1 MTLET
6 KTYLASIRRDSEALL
21 DAARGNLAAQVPT
34 CPDWNVGDLLWHVAG
49 VFNFWAQIV
58 EGRLLDQ
65 RAVVPLDDPEDD
77 EELLPLLRG
86 RTDHLLRVLDAA
98 DLDTPIWTWS
108 SVKRVAFVPRRMAQ
122 EIAVHR
128 FDGQLAAGSAAPL
141 DATVAAD
148 GVDEFFEHM
157 LSDQDEMQG
166 PVETVALESTDS
178 RDRWL
183 VTVGDGRK
191 TVERDAGDGPR
202 AVGTVRATVSD
213 LDLALWRRV
222 ATDALDVEGDRGAVE
237 RLVARTRLD

>member
-1 MTLET
+1 VTLDT
-6 KTYLASIRRDSEALL
+6 ATYLASIRRDSDALL
-21 DAARGNLAAQVPT
+21 AAAEGNLPGRVPT

-65 RAVVPLDDPEDD
+65 RAVVKLTDPEDD
-77 EELLPLLRG
+77 EELLPLLRD
-86 RTDHLLRVLDAA
+86 RTDHLVRVLEGA

-128 FDGQLAAGSAAPL
+128 FDGQTAAGSAEPL
-141 DATVAAD
+141 EAGIAGD

-157 LSDQDEMQG
+157 LSDEDEMQG
-166 PVETVALESTDS
+166 PIETVALQATDT

-183 VTVGDGRK
+183 VTVGEGSMLVARA
-191 TVERDAGDGPR
+191 AGDGPLP
-202 AVGTVRATVSD
+202 AATVRATASD

-222 ATDALDVEGDRGAVE
+222 GSDTLDVKGDRGAVE
-237 RLVARTRLD
+237 RLLARTNLD